1 MFQEKKQTIIYSDKY
16 NDYSIENNKMY
27 AGNFEKRWKVNEARS
42 HKNGPRHAISF
53 IRHNPEYEESK
64 KSGKPQPAWKSGKI
78 YNGDWNHDKRQ
89 GFGTQTWPNGNK
101 YEGDWY
107 QNKRHGKGTFWV
119 KEGARLRKQ
128 YTGDWLDNL
137 RDGVG
142 IFYYKSG
149 HKYEGEWRQNTRHG
163 RGKMVYATGDVYEG
177 DWVEDKRSGLGVLTM
192 ANGDRYEGH
201 WLNDKKEG
209 PGRYFYRVTCKM
221 YEGEWVDDTAK
232 CGVYQ
237 DIPASSFADEESQ
250 REFLAQNASSA
261 FQLQRLGLVNTD
273 EVLTEAVA
281 NVRRK
286 RAAERGAKAIE
297 VAGGVF
303 NQEELSQLQEAFGV
317 VDQQRTG
324 RIPSSGLKIVL
335 ESLGMEPMDEDIAA
349 LMMELGTNMEGNVSF
364 AEFTGVLARLKI

>member
-1 MFQEKKQTIIYSDKY
+1 M
-16 NDYSIENNKMY
+16 
-27 AGNFEKRWKVNEARS
+27 
-42 HKNGPRHAISF
+42 
-53 IRHNPEYEESK
+53 
-64 KSGKPQPAWKSGKI
+64 
-78 YNGDWNHDKRQ
+78 
-89 GFGTQTWPNGNK
+89 
-101 YEGDWY
+101 
-107 QNKRHGKGTFWV
+107 
-119 KEGARLRKQ
+119 RKQ

-201 WLNDKKEG
+201 WMNDKKEG

-250 REFLAQNASSA
+250 RDFLAQNASSA
-261 FQLQRLGLVNTD
+261 FQQRLGLVNTE
-273 EVLTEAVA
+273 EVLTEA
-281 NVRRK
+281 
-286 RAAERGAKAIE
+286 
-297 VAGGVF
+297 
-303 NQEELSQLQEAFGV
+303 QLQTFVGNVLQSVAQKRSKSLV
-317 VDQQRTG
+317 VSSLKMKSSNYKMHLLSWIRTYG
-324 RIPSSGLKIVL
+324 QDPIHGLRIVL

-349 LMMELGTNMEGNVSF
+349 LMMELGTNMQGTVSF